1 MSKKQADF
9 SRHHIVTETSVVVKD
24 SNLCEPHIISV
35 VNKTKRF
42 VRFIW

>member
-9 SRHHIVTETSVVVKD
+9 SRHHIVTETSIVVID
-24 SNLCEPHIISV
+24 WNLCEPVIINV